1 MDTIIEINGETYDL
15 ADIKYIQKI
24 EHRGVKL
31 HFFNVKPTIVWLTT
45 ETMRDQAFS
54 MLIKIMNKVKARRG
68 Y

>member
-24 EHRGVKL
+24 ENCGVKL

>member
-24 EHRGVKL
+24 ENHGVKL